1 MAVYTPVSDA
11 QAQTLLDTLGLGPL
25 RGLKAIASGIEN
37 TNYFV
42 DTDGECWVLT
52 LFERLGADELPFYLS
67 LMQHLAARGLPV
79 PAPRADG
86 AGRLLHQVAGKPAA
100 LVQRLSGVAVSAPD
114 LAHCQAAGQVSA
126 QLHLA
131 AADAPLRQPNLRGPA
146 WREATAA
153 IVRPW
158 LDAAQQALLDEELAH
173 QRQVLASA
181 THAGLPSGPVHA
193 DMFRDNVLFDGP
205 ADAPVLTGVFDF
217 YFAGDD
223 TWAFDLA
230 VTINDWCVDPQ
241 GGRLDEARADALVAA
256 YAQAR
261 LAGGRPVAGAEW
273 RTLAALRRMAA
284 LRFWL
289 SRLADWH
296 QPREARLLTP
306 KDPQQ
311 IERILRDAV
320 ERPWHPAA

>member
-11 QAQTLLDTLGLGPL
+11 QAQALLDTLGLGPL

-42 DTDGECWVLT
+42 DTDGACWVLT
-52 LFERLGADELPFYLS
+52 LFERLSATELPFYLG
-67 LMQHLAARGLPV
+67 LMQHLAERGLPV
-79 PAPRADG
+79 PAPRADAG
-86 AGRLLHQVAGKPAA
+86 GRLLHEVAGKPAA
-100 LVQRLSGVAVSAPD
+100 LVQRLRGQDVSAPD
-114 LAHCQAAGQVSA
+114 LAHCQAAGAISA
-126 QLHLA
+126 RLHLA
-131 AADAPLRQPNLRGPA
+131 AADFPLQQPNLRGAA

-153 IVRPW
+153 TVRPW
-158 LDAAQQALLDEELAH
+158 LDTAQQALLDQELAH

-181 THAGLPSGPVHA
+181 SHAALPCGPVHA

-217 YFAGDD
+217 YFAGVD
-223 TWAFDLA
+223 TWGFDLA
-230 VTINDWCVDPQ
+230 VTINDWCVDAPD
-241 GGRLDEARADALVAA
+241 GRLDEARADALVAA

-261 LAGGRPVAGAEW
+261 QAGGRPVAGAEW
-273 RTLAALRRMAA
+273 RLLAALRRMAA

-296 QPREARLLTP
+296 QPREASLLTP
-306 KDPQQ
+306 KDPLQL
-311 IERILRDAV
+311 ERVLRDAV
-320 ERPWHPAA
+320 ERPWHPTP